1 MATRDPQRAA
11 QLPFDELVYSLSRAT
26 VEYDG
31 VDMGDSIE
39 EYAQVMAELA
49 SAGDARRQI
58 LAQHGLDEARWEAID
73 AHWQTQ
79 LSEAMDQE
87 DADGVPEILSR
98 YTAAYEAAQRSIA
111 PPISLDQFAMV
122 TRLLDTSDDVRA
134 SLAKVGVTLADYVRG
149 SEHWTR
155 QLAGDPE
162 LARHFH
168 DLLRGG
174 SRTG

>member
-1 MATRDPQRAA
+1 M
-11 QLPFDELVYSLSRAT
+11 VYPLSRST

-31 VDMGDSIE
+31 VRMGDSIE

-58 LAQHGLDEARWEAID
+58 LACHGLDEDRWEAID
-73 AHWQTQ
+73 ANWQAQ
-79 LSEAMDQE
+79 LSKAMEQE
-87 DADGVPEILSR
+87 SDADGVPEILSR
-98 YTAAYEAAQRSIA
+98 YTTAYAAAQRSIA

-134 SLAKVGVTLADYVRG
+134 SLAKVGVTFADYVRG
-149 SEHWTR
+149 SEHWAR
-155 QLAGDPE
+155 QLAGDPA

-168 DLLRGG
+168 EVLRGG
-174 SRTG
+174 GRTG